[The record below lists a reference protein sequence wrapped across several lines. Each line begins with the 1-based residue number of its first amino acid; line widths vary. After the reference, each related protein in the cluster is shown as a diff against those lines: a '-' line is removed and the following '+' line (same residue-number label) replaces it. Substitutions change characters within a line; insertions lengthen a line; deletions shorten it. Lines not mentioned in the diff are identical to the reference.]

1 MAADVEYEDGP
12 NDEGEMFQR
21 PGKLSNYLPS
31 PYPNE
36 EAARAANAG
45 ALPPDLS
52 LIVKARHG
60 GADYIF
66 SLLTGYCDPPAGVM
80 VQEGLNYN
88 PFFPGTQIAM
98 ARVLFDDLVEYED
111 GTPAT
116 TSQMAKDVV
125 SFLHFTA
132 EPEHDDRKRA
142 GFKAIIL
149 LSALFAMSVWTKR
162 FKWAPIMTRK
172 IVYDPPKGH
181 H

>member
-1 MAADVEYEDGP
+1 MWYQHMYGEWPFLESLSANLAAEGLHPPAYPWEHFKWFKTFDHAAIRRGFQVYHEVCSTCHSLDRIAWRNLVGVSHTVDEVKAMAAD
-12 NDEGEMFQR
+12 
-21 PGKLSNYLPS
+21 
-31 PYPNE
+31 
-36 EAARAANAG
+36 
-45 ALPPDLS
+45 
-52 LIVKARHG
+52 
-60 GADYIF
+60 
-66 SLLTGYCDPPAGVM
+66 
-80 VQEGLNYN
+80 
-88 PFFPGTQIAM
+88 
-98 ARVLFDDLVEYED
+98 VEYED

-132 EPEHDDRKRA
+132 EPEHDHRKRA